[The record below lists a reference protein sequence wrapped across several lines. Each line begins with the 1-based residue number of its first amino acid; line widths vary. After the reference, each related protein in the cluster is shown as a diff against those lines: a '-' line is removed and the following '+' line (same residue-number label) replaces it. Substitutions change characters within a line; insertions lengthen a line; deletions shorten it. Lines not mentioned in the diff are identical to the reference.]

1 MRGGTHQTRG
11 ANFWELDFISFFFS
25 CLKGWSY
32 VSVYQRCAINHIS
45 GICTKK
51 REVANKVGTCPVSR
65 KGNCKKAFLGL
76 LAIVLCDNKVASS
89 VQENSV

>member
-1 MRGGTHQTRG
+1 MQSRDLGRERDSEATSEPIAGR
-11 ANFWELDFISFFFS
+11 S
-25 CLKGWSY
+25 
-32 VSVYQRCAINHIS
+32 VSSIAGIS
-45 GICTKK
+45 GICTKR
-51 REVANKVGTCPVSR
+51 REVANNVGSCPVSR